1 MNEKL
6 GTYGLISTNIFRGDT
21 AAIERISRE
30 FVEDRSRDHVAY
42 CEARFCPHLLLS
54 PPSEGKS
61 NTIESNGT
69 EASATT
75 AAATSSTVAV
85 TSTAAAAIPSTTSSN
100 GIEREVTLD
109 DIMEA
114 VLRGIAQGE
123 KNCPGTKVRL
133 LLCCIRGMPRKCHA
147 VHNVVSF

>member
-1 MNEKL
+1 M
-6 GTYGLISTNIFRGDT
+6 
-21 AAIERISRE
+21 
-30 FVEDRSRDHVAY
+30 AY
-42 CEARFCPHLLLS
+42 CEARFSPHLLLS

-75 AAATSSTVAV
+75 NADSTSIT
-85 TSTAAAAIPSTTSSN
+85 TTASDK
-100 GIEREVTLD
+100 GVEREVTLD

-133 LLCCIRGMPRKCHA
+133 LLCCVRGMPRKCYA
-147 VHNVVSF
+147 VYNVVSF